1 MTGIEFYCLESGSA
15 EDSVGD
21 GSFPD
26 TWGTQKKDG
35 WLFSG
40 YQPFIEL
47 FFNGW
52 MKTYSILHL
61 DVRYESL

>member
-1 MTGIEFYCLESGSA
+1 MTGIKFHCLEPGSA
-15 EDSVGD
+15 KNSVGD
-21 GSFPD
+21 GGFPD
-26 TWGTQKKDG
+26 TWGTQKKHG
-35 WLFSG
+35 RLFSG
-40 YQPFIEL
+40 NQPFIEL